1 METQKTN
8 NQIQAEKNLSI
19 ISRSD
24 NPLGRSR
31 ILVHEVIIIVPVVS
45 GYQLRQE
52 EILKAVFG

>member
-8 NQIQAEKNLSI
+8 KQIQAEKNLSI

-31 ILVHEVIIIVPVVS
+31 ILVHEVLIIIPVVS
-45 GYQLRQE
+45 IYQLRQE